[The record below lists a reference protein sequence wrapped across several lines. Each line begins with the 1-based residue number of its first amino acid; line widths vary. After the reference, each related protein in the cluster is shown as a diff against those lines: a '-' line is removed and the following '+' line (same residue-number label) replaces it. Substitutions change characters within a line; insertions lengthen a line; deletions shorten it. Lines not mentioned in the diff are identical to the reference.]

1 MKNSMKIQEQ
11 EKREL
16 RTENQQ
22 LKKELDAE
30 KQSKQELRKA
40 QPVTVTDLR
49 MSATAK
55 PQVIRNWLMINRK
68 LKRTGLM

>member
-1 MKNSMKIQEQ
+1 MNSMKNQEQ
-11 EKREL
+11 EQKEL

-22 LKKELDAE
+22 LRKALDVE

-55 PQVIRNWLMINRK
+55 PQVIK
-68 LKRTGLM
+68 TGL